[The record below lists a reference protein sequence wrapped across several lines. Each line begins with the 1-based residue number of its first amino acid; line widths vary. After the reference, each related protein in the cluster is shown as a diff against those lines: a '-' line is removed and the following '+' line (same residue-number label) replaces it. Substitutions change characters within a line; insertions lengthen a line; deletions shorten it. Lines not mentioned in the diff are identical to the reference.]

1 MPFVITTTL
10 QFPASHQ
17 LRLYDGSM
25 ETLHEHLWGVKVT
38 VGREALDSI
47 GVVMDFHELERLL
60 GEILGPWRG
69 RSLNTVAEFA
79 DLNPS
84 AEVVAQQI
92 ARRLALPAEVKLVSV
107 EIWETLE
114 NSAVFAV

>member
-1 MPFVITTTL
+1 MPFVITTTQ

-38 VGREALDSI
+38 VSRQALDSI

-60 GEILGPWRG
+60 GRIITPWSN
-69 RSLNTVAEFA
+69 RSLNTAAEFSEH
-79 DLNPS
+79 NPS
-84 AEVVAQQI
+84 AEVVAWQI
-92 ARRLALPAEVKLVSV
+92 ARQLSLPAEVKLVSV
-107 EIWETLE
+107 EVWETPE
-114 NSAVFAV
+114 NSAVFYP